1 MKAITLRVLLLV
13 AVLVMSNAPATG
25 QSGFTMG
32 YHTYQGYT
40 FSYYLFVPANL
51 DPLSRYPL
59 VICMHGFLGD
69 VYTPSMMVK
78 FFGEVF
84 ADSANQSRWP
94 SFVLLPIDRVGFSPS
109 HSLAVND
116 LLDTLLGQHPID
128 TGRLYLTGMSMGGG
142 NTWELISLYPDKF
155 AAAVPVCGGG
165 GDTSKASI
173 LRQIP
178 LWVFNGALDSAN
190 PVREMIA
197 ALERAGATAVYTQGL
212 PDSVVEERIKG
223 GATLLY
229 TEYPNAGHNI
239 WNRAYTEPLLLP
251 WIFRQMYKNPL
262 KGSAFG
268 KMVKVQRLY
277 VSLEGDSL
285 IVTGAIAN
293 PESHPVTVYALVEGI
308 ATGHSDSVA
317 LYDDGRHSDGEAGD
331 SVYGAALMASRLVE
345 DTYNVTLITYD
356 DSLGIRHRLDRRAM
370 FTTTGPV
377 LPPISGAVTGV
388 RYDKL
393 NQWQYFKLVLKNAG
407 GRVSIGNLRAG
418 VSCNDPRIQVM
429 NPSTAFNDSIPVGVA
444 DSSDTELCFEYGDGY
459 GPDSIRTQPVNF
471 TVVVWSGEYPFW
483 TSTFTFSGL
492 VTGSVTPDAEND
504 LPMAFGLEQ
513 NYPNPFNPRTVV
525 SSQLPVASNVKL
537 VVYDVLGRQVAVLV
551 DEKRTAGRYQDTFDG
566 SALASGVYF
575 YRLQVRPLD
584 SAEGRDS
591 KSGAGDFVQT
601 RKMLLMR

>member
-1 MKAITLRVLLLV
+1 MKAITLRVLSLV

-59 VICMHGFLGD
+59 VLCMHGLLGD
-69 VYTPSMMVK
+69 QYTPSMVVK

-84 ADSANQSRWP
+84 ADSANQSKWP
-94 SFVLLPIDRVGFSPS
+94 SFVLVPIDRGGFSSS
-109 HSLAVND
+109 HCLAVND

-155 AAAVPVCGGG
+155 AAAVPVCGGA

-178 LWVFNGALDSAN
+178 LWVFNGALDDAD
-190 PVREMIA
+190 PVRKMIA

-229 TEYPNAGHNI
+229 TEYPDAGHNI
-239 WNRAYTEPLLLP
+239 WHRAYTEPLLLP

-262 KGSAFG
+262 EGSAFG
-268 KMVKVQRLY
+268 KWVEVQRLY

-308 ATGHSDSVA
+308 ATAHSDSVA

-331 SVYGAALMASRLVE
+331 NVYGTALMASRLVE

-356 DSLGIRHRLDRRAM
+356 DSLGIRHRLGRRAI

-377 LPPISGAVTGV
+377 LPPTSGAVTGV
-388 RYDKL
+388 RYDKS
-393 NQWQYFKLVLKNAG
+393 NRWQYYKLVLKNAG

-418 VSCNDPRIQVM
+418 VSCNDPRIQLM
-429 NPSTAFNDSIPVGVA
+429 NSSTAFSDSIPAGVA
-444 DSSDTELCFEYGDGY
+444 DSSDTELCFEYADGY
-459 GPDSIRTQPVNF
+459 GPDSMRAKPVDF
-471 TVVVWSGEYPFW
+471 TVVVWSGVYPFW

-492 VTGSVTPDAEND
+492 VTGSVGPDAEND
-504 LPMAFGLEQ
+504 LPMAFGLHQ
-513 NYPNPFNPRTVV
+513 NYPNPFNPSTNIKFE
-525 SSQLPVASNVKL
+525 LPKPS
-537 VVYDVLGRQVAVLV
+537 DVRLSVFDMLGREVSVLV
-551 DEKRTAGRYQDTFDG
+551 NERRERGVHEVKFDG
-566 SALASGVYF
+566 SNLASGVYF
-575 YRLQVRPLD
+575 YRL
-584 SAEGRDS
+584 
-591 KSGAGDFVQT
+591 KAGDLVQC
-601 RKMLLMR
+601 RKLLLLR